1 MATIKDVA
9 RRAGVA
15 PSTVSYVLS
24 GSRKISEDTRIAVR
38 AAVEEL
44 GYHPR
49 ASARTL
55 RSARSHVLALAVPRV
70 PGKYRGADGT
80 FAIDISDAA
89 RGHGYDVVL
98 ITDLAGVAAM
108 RRVAGS
114 GMADAAV
121 LMAVEEQDAR
131 AAALR
136 EMGFPAAL
144 LGRSEDAP
152 GLPWVDLDW
161 EAAVA
166 LALRETVAAGHR
178 RIVFLSSAEHEISA
192 RRGYALHGLAGAR
205 LAARESTADI
215 RVLPSSGEPEKL
227 GRALREALAAR
238 PAPTALVVQHLI
250 LLPHLLDEIT
260 AAGLRVPEDLAVVL
274 VGSFPDDLGG
284 RPLPRIEL
292 PVTEMS
298 AAVVRLAVGAV
309 GTDGSIPSGEQPPHR
324 LIAPR
329 MATGSVIRP
338 PSEPSS

>member
-9 RRAGVA
+9 QRAGVA

-24 GSRKISEDTRIAVR
+24 GSRKISEDTRAAVH

-55 RSARSHVLALAVPRV
+55 RSARSNVLALAVPRQ
-70 PGKYRGADGT
+70 PGKYRGTDGT

-98 ITDLAGVAAM
+98 ITDLDGVAAM
-108 RRVAGS
+108 RRVVGS

-121 LMAVEEQDAR
+121 LMAVEERDPR

-136 EMGFPAAL
+136 ELAFPAAL
-144 LGRSEDAP
+144 LGRGEDET

-178 RIVFLSSAEHEISA
+178 HIVFLSSADHEIAS
-192 RRGYALHGLAGAR
+192 RRGYALRGLAGAR
-205 LAARESTADI
+205 LAARENTADI
-215 RVLPSSGEPEKL
+215 RVVPSSGEPGKL
-227 GRALREALAAR
+227 VRALREALAVR

-250 LLPHLLDEIT
+250 LLPHLLDEIA

-274 VGSFPDDLGG
+274 VGSFPDHPGG

-298 AAVVRLAVGAV
+298 AAVVRLALGAAD
-309 GTDGSIPSGEQPPHR
+309 TDRSVPTGEHPSHR
-324 LIAPR
+324 LITPR

>member
-1 MATIKDVA
+1 MNTIKDVA
-9 RRAGVA
+9 RRAGVS

-24 GSRKISEDTRIAVR
+24 GTRKISEDTRIAVR

-55 RSARSHVLALAVPRV
+55 RSARSHVLALAVPRI
-70 PGKYRGADGT
+70 PGKYRGADGA

-98 ITDLAGVAAM
+98 ITDTDGVPAM

-121 LMAVEEQDAR
+121 LMAVEERDPR

-136 EMGFPAAL
+136 ERDFPAAL
-144 LGRSEDAP
+144 LGRGEDTP

-161 EAAVA
+161 EASVA
-166 LALRETVAAGHR
+166 LALRQTMAAGHR
-178 RIVFLSSAEHEISA
+178 RIVFLSSADHEIAS

-205 LAARESTADI
+205 QAARGSTADI
-215 RVLPSSGEPEKL
+215 RVVPSSAEPGKL
-227 GRALREALAAR
+227 ARTLREALAVR

-250 LLPHLLDEIT
+250 LLPHLLDEI
-260 AAGLRVPEDLAVVL
+260 AATGTRVPEDLAVVL
-274 VGSFPDDLGG
+274 VGSFPDSLGG

-298 AAVVRLAVGAV
+298 AAVVRLAIGAMD
-309 GTDGSIPSGEQPPHR
+309 TDDSGPAGEQPPHH
-324 LIAPR
+324 LITPR

>member
-24 GSRKISEDTRIAVR
+24 GSRKISEDTRLAVR

-80 FAIDISDAA
+80 FAIDNSDAA

-114 GMADAAV
+114 GMADTAV
-121 LMAVEEQDAR
+121 LMAVEEHDAR

-136 EMGFPAAL
+136 ETGFPAAL

-205 LAARESTADI
+205 LVARESTADLRI
-215 RVLPSSGEPEKL
+215 VPSSGEPEEL

-274 VGSFPDDLGG
+274 VGSFPDDVGG

-309 GTDGSIPSGEQPPHR
+309 GTDGSVPSGAPPPHR

>member
-24 GSRKISEDTRIAVR
+24 GSRKISQETRTAVR

-55 RSARSHVLALAVPRV
+55 RSARSNVLALAVPRQ
-70 PGKYRGADGT
+70 PGKYRGTDGT

-89 RGHGYDVVL
+89 RDHGYDVVL
-98 ITDLAGVAAM
+98 ITDLNGVAAM
-108 RRVAGS
+108 RRVVGS

-121 LMAVEEQDAR
+121 LMAVEERDQR
-131 AAALR
+131 AAVLR
-136 EMGFPAAL
+136 EKEFPVVL
-144 LGRSEDAP
+144 LGRSEDEP

-166 LALRETVAAGHR
+166 LALRETAAAGHR
-178 RIVFLSSAEHEISA
+178 HIVFLSSAQHEIDS
-192 RRGYALHGLAGAR
+192 RRGYALRGLAGAR
-205 LAARESTADI
+205 LAARENTADI
-215 RVLPSSGEPEKL
+215 RVVPSSGEPEKL
-227 GRALREALAAR
+227 ARALCEALAFR

-250 LLPHLLDEIT
+250 LLPHLLREVS

-274 VGSFPDDLGG
+274 VGSSPDDPGG

-298 AAVVRLAVGAV
+298 TAVVRLALDAV
-309 GTDGSIPSGEQPPHR
+309 GTDGSVPPGEQPPHR
-324 LIAPR
+324 LITPL
-329 MATGSVIRP
+329 MATGSVICP
-338 PSEPSS
+338 PSEPTS